1 MKYSTAMVS
10 ILERIHFDNPTDIDV
25 TRLQK
30 FIEDNDL
37 MPADIKYRF
46 SKLYDWRITLTDGK
60 LALSYTVR
68 FKRPNLA
75 PAFTCNRMIVF
86 ESIDRFILQDKNGE
100 MHGLGINEQEPQD
113 VFNVE
118 YRKWASAKK
127 IADFMGLT
135 WLGNGVFEK
144 VEKRE

>member
-1 MKYSTAMVS
+1 MVS

-46 SKLYDWRITLTDGK
+46 SKLYNWRITLTDGK
-60 LALSYTVR
+60 LVLGYTVR

-75 PAFTCNRMIVF
+75 PSFTHNRMIVF

-100 MHGLGINEQEPQD
+100 MHGPGINEQKPQD

-135 WLGNGVFEK
+135 YLGYGIFEK
-144 VEKRE
+144 VEKK

>member
-1 MKYSTAMVS
+1 MKAT
-10 ILERIHFDNPTDIDV
+10 LEKIHFDNPTDIDV

-46 SKLYDWRITLTDGK
+46 SKLYNWQITLTDGK
-60 LALSYTVR
+60 LVLGYTVR
-68 FKRPNLA
+68 YKRPNLA
-75 PAFTCNRMIVF
+75 PLFTCNHIIVF
-86 ESIDRFILQDKNGE
+86 ESIDRFILQDKKGD
-100 MHGLGINEQEPQD
+100 MHGPRINEQEYQD
-113 VFNVE
+113 VYNVE

-135 WLGNGVFEK
+135 YLGDGVFEK
-144 VEKRE
+144 VKKNK